1 MNNNL
6 PSIVREDTFLV
17 KCLNFIK
24 SLFKKKEKN
33 IYINNS
39 DKEDNPFLKEKYR
52 IKEFSQMNDSD
63 KINEKI
69 IEEKEEKD
77 EKDEITEM
85 IQMVEENPETLD
97 KLEIQQLEKI
107 NNYYT
112 NQIEECKKK
121 IEKMDRYINNVSM
134 TNVVVGKTNDGSKN
148 ITLADIWPDDEKTR
162 N

>member
-52 IKEFSQMNDSD
+52 IKEFSQINDSD

-69 IEEKEEKD
+69 IEEKK

-112 NQIEECKKK
+112 NQIEKCKKK
-121 IEKMDRYINNVSM
+121 IEKN
-134 TNVVVGKTNDGSKN
+134 G
-148 ITLADIWPDDEKTR
+148 
-162 N
+162 

>member
-69 IEEKEEKD
+69 IEEKK

-112 NQIEECKKK
+112 NQIEKCKKK
-121 IEKMDRYINNVSM
+121 IEKN
-134 TNVVVGKTNDGSKN
+134 G
-148 ITLADIWPDDEKTR
+148 
-162 N
+162 

>member
-52 IKEFSQMNDSD
+52 IKEFSQMDDSD

-69 IEEKEEKD
+69 IEEKD

-97 KLEIQQLEKI
+97 KLEIQQLKKI

-121 IEKMDRYINNVSM
+121 IEKN
-134 TNVVVGKTNDGSKN
+134 G
-148 ITLADIWPDDEKTR
+148 
-162 N
+162 

>member
-69 IEEKEEKD
+69 IEEKDEKD

-97 KLEIQQLEKI
+97 KLEIQQLKKI

-121 IEKMDRYINNVSM
+121 IEKN
-134 TNVVVGKTNDGSKN
+134 G
-148 ITLADIWPDDEKTR
+148 
-162 N
+162 

>member
-69 IEEKEEKD
+69 IEEKDEKD

-121 IEKMDRYINNVSM
+121 IEKN
-134 TNVVVGKTNDGSKN
+134 G
-148 ITLADIWPDDEKTR
+148 
-162 N
+162 

>member
-33 IYINNS
+33 IYIKYINNS

-69 IEEKEEKD
+69 IEEKD

-97 KLEIQQLEKI
+97 KLEIQQLKKI

-121 IEKMDRYINNVSM
+121 IEKN
-134 TNVVVGKTNDGSKN
+134 G
-148 ITLADIWPDDEKTR
+148 
-162 N
+162 

>member
-69 IEEKEEKD
+69 IEEKDEKD

-97 KLEIQQLEKI
+97 KLEIQQLKKI

-121 IEKMDRYINNVSM
+121 IEK
-134 TNVVVGKTNDGSKN
+134 DG
-148 ITLADIWPDDEKTR
+148 
-162 N
+162 

>member
-77 EKDEITEM
+77 EITEM

-121 IEKMDRYINNVSM
+121 IEKN
-134 TNVVVGKTNDGSKN
+134 G
-148 ITLADIWPDDEKTR
+148 
-162 N
+162 

>member
-69 IEEKEEKD
+69 IEEKEEKE

-97 KLEIQQLEKI
+97 KLEIQQLKKI

-121 IEKMDRYINNVSM
+121 IEKN
-134 TNVVVGKTNDGSKN
+134 G
-148 ITLADIWPDDEKTR
+148 
-162 N
+162 

>member
-69 IEEKEEKD
+69 IEEKDEKD

-97 KLEIQQLEKI
+97 KLEIQQLKKI

-112 NQIEECKKK
+112 NQIEEGKKK
-121 IEKMDRYINNVSM
+121 IEKN
-134 TNVVVGKTNDGSKN
+134 G
-148 ITLADIWPDDEKTR
+148 
-162 N
+162 

>member
-69 IEEKEEKD
+69 IEEKD
-77 EKDEITEM
+77 EKDVITEM
-85 IQMVEENPETLD
+85 IQMVEENPETQD
-97 KLEIQQLEKI
+97 K
-107 NNYYT
+107 
-112 NQIEECKKK
+112 
-121 IEKMDRYINNVSM
+121 
-134 TNVVVGKTNDGSKN
+134 
-148 ITLADIWPDDEKTR
+148 
-162 N
+162 

>member
-17 KCLNFIK
+17 KFLNFIK

-39 DKEDNPFLKEKYR
+39 EIEDNPFLKKKYS
-52 IKEFSQMNDSD
+52 INEFSQINDSN

-69 IEEKEEKD
+69 IEEIKEKD
-77 EKDEITEM
+77 EMTEM

-97 KLEIQQLEKI
+97 NLDIEQLEEI

-121 IEKMDRYINNVSM
+121 IEKN
-134 TNVVVGKTNDGSKN
+134 G
-148 ITLADIWPDDEKTR
+148 
-162 N
+162 

>member
-69 IEEKEEKD
+69 IEEKDEKD

-112 NQIEECKKK
+112 NQIEKCKKK
-121 IEKMDRYINNVSM
+121 IEKN
-134 TNVVVGKTNDGSKN
+134 G
-148 ITLADIWPDDEKTR
+148 
-162 N
+162 

>member
-33 IYINNS
+33 IYSNNS

-77 EKDEITEM
+77 EITEM

-97 KLEIQQLEKI
+97 KLEIQQLKKI

-121 IEKMDRYINNVSM
+121 IEKN
-134 TNVVVGKTNDGSKN
+134 G
-148 ITLADIWPDDEKTR
+148 
-162 N
+162 

>member
-1 MNNNL
+1 M
-6 PSIVREDTFLV
+6 REDTFLV

-69 IEEKEEKD
+69 IEEKDEKD

-97 KLEIQQLEKI
+97 KLEIQQLKKI

-121 IEKMDRYINNVSM
+121 IEKN
-134 TNVVVGKTNDGSKN
+134 G
-148 ITLADIWPDDEKTR
+148 
-162 N
+162 

>member
-24 SLFKKKEKN
+24 SLFKKKKKN
-33 IYINNS
+33 IYIKYINNS

-97 KLEIQQLEKI
+97 KLEIQQLEKS
-107 NNYYT
+107 NRR
-112 NQIEECKKK
+112 
-121 IEKMDRYINNVSM
+121 M
-134 TNVVVGKTNDGSKN
+134 
-148 ITLADIWPDDEKTR
+148 
-162 N
+162 

>member
-69 IEEKEEKD
+69 IEEKD

-97 KLEIQQLEKI
+97 KLEIQQLKKI

-121 IEKMDRYINNVSM
+121 IEKN
-134 TNVVVGKTNDGSKN
+134 G
-148 ITLADIWPDDEKTR
+148 
-162 N
+162 

>member
-33 IYINNS
+33 IYIKYINNS

-121 IEKMDRYINNVSM
+121 IEK
-134 TNVVVGKTNDGSKN
+134 DG
-148 ITLADIWPDDEKTR
+148 
-162 N
+162 

>member
-33 IYINNS
+33 IYIKYINNS

-69 IEEKEEKD
+69 IEEKK

-97 KLEIQQLEKI
+97 KLEIQQLKKI

-121 IEKMDRYINNVSM
+121 IEKN
-134 TNVVVGKTNDGSKN
+134 G
-148 ITLADIWPDDEKTR
+148 
-162 N
+162 

>member
-24 SLFKKKEKN
+24 SLFKKREKN

-69 IEEKEEKD
+69 IEEKDEKD

-97 KLEIQQLEKI
+97 KLEIQQLKKI

-121 IEKMDRYINNVSM
+121 IEKN
-134 TNVVVGKTNDGSKN
+134 G
-148 ITLADIWPDDEKTR
+148 
-162 N
+162 

>member
-33 IYINNS
+33 IYIKYINNS

-69 IEEKEEKD
+69 IEEKDEKD

-121 IEKMDRYINNVSM
+121 IEKN
-134 TNVVVGKTNDGSKN
+134 G
-148 ITLADIWPDDEKTR
+148 
-162 N
+162 

>member
-33 IYINNS
+33 IYIKYINNS

-69 IEEKEEKD
+69 IEEKDEKD

-85 IQMVEENPETLD
+85 TQMVEENPETLD

-121 IEKMDRYINNVSM
+121 IEKN
-134 TNVVVGKTNDGSKN
+134 G
-148 ITLADIWPDDEKTR
+148 
-162 N
+162 

>member
-69 IEEKEEKD
+69 IDEKD

-97 KLEIQQLEKI
+97 KLEIQQLKKI

-121 IEKMDRYINNVSM
+121 IEKN
-134 TNVVVGKTNDGSKN
+134 G
-148 ITLADIWPDDEKTR
+148 
-162 N
+162 

>member
-1 MNNNL
+1 MEISRDNRSFIEIGEKQMNNNL

-69 IEEKEEKD
+69 IEEKD

-97 KLEIQQLEKI
+97 KLEIQQLKKI

-121 IEKMDRYINNVSM
+121 IEKN
-134 TNVVVGKTNDGSKN
+134 G
-148 ITLADIWPDDEKTR
+148 
-162 N
+162 

>member
-33 IYINNS
+33 IYIKYINNS

-85 IQMVEENPETLD
+85 TQMVEENPETLD

-121 IEKMDRYINNVSM
+121 IEKN
-134 TNVVVGKTNDGSKN
+134 G
-148 ITLADIWPDDEKTR
+148 
-162 N
+162 

>member
-97 KLEIQQLEKI
+97 KLEIQQLKKI

-121 IEKMDRYINNVSM
+121 IEKN
-134 TNVVVGKTNDGSKN
+134 G
-148 ITLADIWPDDEKTR
+148 
-162 N
+162 

>member
-33 IYINNS
+33 IYIKYINNS

-69 IEEKEEKD
+69 IEEKEEKDEKD

-121 IEKMDRYINNVSM
+121 IEK
-134 TNVVVGKTNDGSKN
+134 DG
-148 ITLADIWPDDEKTR
+148 
-162 N
+162 

>member
-121 IEKMDRYINNVSM
+121 IEK
-134 TNVVVGKTNDGSKN
+134 DG
-148 ITLADIWPDDEKTR
+148 
-162 N
+162 

>member
-39 DKEDNPFLKEKYR
+39 DKEDNQFLKEKYR

-69 IEEKEEKD
+69 IEEKE

-121 IEKMDRYINNVSM
+121 IEKN
-134 TNVVVGKTNDGSKN
+134 G
-148 ITLADIWPDDEKTR
+148 
-162 N
+162 

>member
-69 IEEKEEKD
+69 IEEKDEKH

-97 KLEIQQLEKI
+97 KLEIQQLKKI

-121 IEKMDRYINNVSM
+121 IEKN
-134 TNVVVGKTNDGSKN
+134 G
-148 ITLADIWPDDEKTR
+148 
-162 N
+162 

>member
-1 MNNNL
+1 MKRWNNGN
-6 PSIVREDTFLV
+6 DTNGRRKSRNARQIRDSTV
-17 KCLNFIK
+17 K
-24 SLFKKKEKN
+24 
-33 IYINNS
+33 
-39 DKEDNPFLKEKYR
+39 
-52 IKEFSQMNDSD
+52 
-63 KINEKI
+63 
-69 IEEKEEKD
+69 
-77 EKDEITEM
+77 
-85 IQMVEENPETLD
+85 
-97 KLEIQQLEKI
+97 KI

>member
-33 IYINNS
+33 IYIDNS

-69 IEEKEEKD
+69 IEEKDEKD

-97 KLEIQQLEKI
+97 KLEIQQLKKI

-121 IEKMDRYINNVSM
+121 IEKN
-134 TNVVVGKTNDGSKN
+134 G
-148 ITLADIWPDDEKTR
+148 
-162 N
+162 

>member
-69 IEEKEEKD
+69 IEEK
-77 EKDEITEM
+77 DEITEM

-97 KLEIQQLEKI
+97 KLEIQQLKKI

-121 IEKMDRYINNVSM
+121 IEKN
-134 TNVVVGKTNDGSKN
+134 G
-148 ITLADIWPDDEKTR
+148 
-162 N
+162 

>member
-121 IEKMDRYINNVSM
+121 IEKN
-134 TNVVVGKTNDGSKN
+134 G
-148 ITLADIWPDDEKTR
+148 
-162 N
+162 

>member
-69 IEEKEEKD
+69 IEEKDEKD
-77 EKDEITEM
+77 EKEEKDEITEM

-97 KLEIQQLEKI
+97 KLEIQQLKKI

-121 IEKMDRYINNVSM
+121 IEKN
-134 TNVVVGKTNDGSKN
+134 G
-148 ITLADIWPDDEKTR
+148 
-162 N
+162 

>member
-69 IEEKEEKD
+69 IEEKD

-121 IEKMDRYINNVSM
+121 IEKN
-134 TNVVVGKTNDGSKN
+134 G
-148 ITLADIWPDDEKTR
+148 
-162 N
+162 

>member
-112 NQIEECKKK
+112 NQIEKCKKK
-121 IEKMDRYINNVSM
+121 IEKN
-134 TNVVVGKTNDGSKN
+134 G
-148 ITLADIWPDDEKTR
+148 
-162 N
+162 